1 MPIVGF
7 SGGVRGARLAC
18 LAAVAVLA
26 ALAFAGASGA
36 ASTTRAKGIDVS
48 NWNGTINWTK
58 VAHAGYRFAI
68 GKATEATTFD
78 DSTYL
83 ANRYG
88 SESAGLVFGAY
99 HFARPSG
106 TSLAAVTASAV

>member
-1 MPIVGF
+1 MPIVGL

-18 LAAVAVLA
+18 LAAVVVFT

-36 ASTTRAKGIDVS
+36 AASSVGRAKGIDVS

-68 GKATEATTFD
+68 AKATEATNFHD
-78 DSTYL
+78 ATYA

-88 SESAGLVFGAY
+88 SESAGLAFGAY

-106 TSLAAVTASAV
+106 TGL